1 MSDCIFCNL
10 EKIKEDIIYDGRN
23 FFVKVGFSIVTP
35 GHVMI
40 ISKSHYPCFAA
51 IPNYLDNE
59 YENLTNEL
67 SRNISKVFF
76 EPFQLEYGVWGQ
88 SVNHA
93 HTHFIPLK
101 GKGYEIKDIIAEM
114 QISEGINVEE
124 VDANKLKDI
133 YMKEGSYVSIKTRD
147 KLYMCHTKGLPPK
160 TAFQNPGL
168 SYNAF
173 FTLKKG
179 VEVPSWQNMLEKHKI
194 IDESNRIITK
204 QKLLN
209 LF

>member
-1 MSDCIFCNL
+1 MAYCVFCDE
-10 EKIKEDIIYDGRN
+10 EKMKGDIVPTDN
-23 FFVKVGFSIVTP
+23 FFLKVGFCLIAS
-35 GHVMI
+35 GHTMI
-40 ISKSHYPCFAA
+40 IPKVHYPCFGAT
-51 IPNYLDNE
+51 PDFLDRE
-59 YENLTNEL
+59 YDEL
-67 SRNISKVFF
+67 EKKLFDQISREFA